1 MPRDRERLHILS
13 HLKHS
18 ETPKMKTCWI
28 WTPVLFFIAAG
39 TVGLGAESATDDGNA
54 APARVLIV
62 TGEDYAGHRW
72 RETTPALQQAV
83 EQDARMKVDVLDD
96 LTQLAETDLAPY
108 ASVVLHF
115 KNYDPKVP
123 GRAGFDNLKRFVER
137 GGGLVLVHFACGAFE
152 EFKDEF
158 EPLAGRVW
166 FGARPPAGR
175 HQHDPYGEFKVTITG
190 VDHPITRGMESF
202 TTVDEL
208 YTCLEGETPITVL
221 AESTS
226 KVDGKEY
233 PMAFVLRFGK
243 GKVFHYALGH
253 NVPALKNDGAATL
266 LRRGTAWTAG
276 LESMPH
282 SIEKSP
288 GNDSGA

>member
-1 MPRDRERLHILS
+1 MNPHWNWTLAAIL
-13 HLKHS
+13 LA
-18 ETPKMKTCWI
+18 TGAP
-28 WTPVLFFIAAG
+28 
-39 TVGLGAESATDDGNA
+39 GLGAESVAGNGNA
-54 APARVLIV
+54 ERSRVLIV

-72 RETTPALQQAV
+72 RETTPALQEAI

-96 LTQLAETDLAPY
+96 LSKLAETDLGPY

-123 GRAGFDNLKRFVER
+123 GRAGFDNLKRFVEQ

-175 HQHDPYGEFKVTITG
+175 HQHDPYGEFRVNITD
-190 VDHPITRGMESF
+190 VDHPITRGMEPF

-226 KVDGKEY
+226 KVDGKVY
-233 PMAFVLRFGK
+233 PMAFVLGFGK
-243 GKVFHYALGH
+243 GRVFHYALGH
-253 NVPALKNDGAATL
+253 NVPALRNEGAAAL

-276 LESMPH
+276 LE
-282 SIEKSP
+282 
-288 GNDSGA
+288 

>member
-1 MPRDRERLHILS
+1 MNAPS
-13 HLKHS
+13 N
-18 ETPKMKTCWI
+18 
-28 WTPVLFFIAAG
+28 WTLATLLAAL
-39 TVGLGAESATDDGNA
+39 TAVGLGAESEAGEGNVDQV
-54 APARVLIV
+54 RVLLV

-72 RETTPALQQAV
+72 RETTPALREAL

-96 LTQLAETDLAPY
+96 LSKLAETDLAPY

-123 GRAGFDNLKRFVER
+123 GRAGFDNLKQFVEL
-137 GGGLVLVHFACGAFE
+137 GGGLVPVHFACGAFE
-152 EFKDEF
+152 EFKEEF

-166 FGARPPAGR
+166 FGTRPPAGR
-175 HQHDPYGEFKVTITG
+175 HQHDPYGEFKVAIT
-190 VDHPITRGMESF
+190 DAKHPITRGMEPF

-221 AESTS
+221 AEATS
-226 KVDGKEY
+226 KVDGKVY

-243 GKVFHYALGH
+243 GRVFHYALGH
-253 NVPALKNDGAATL
+253 NVPALKNEGADAL

-276 LESMPH
+276 LE
-282 SIEKSP
+282 
-288 GNDSGA
+288 

>member
-1 MPRDRERLHILS
+1 MRANFNWML
-13 HLKHS
+13 
-18 ETPKMKTCWI
+18 
-28 WTPVLFFIAAG
+28 AG
-39 TVGLGAESATDDGNA
+39 LLLATGAPGFGAESEGRDGA
-54 APARVLIV
+54 DRPSRVLIV

-72 RETTPALQQAV
+72 RETTPALQEAV
-83 EQDARMKVDVLDD
+83 EQDGRMKVDVLDD
-96 LTQLAETDLAPY
+96 LTRLAATDLAPY

-123 GRAGFDNLKRFVER
+123 GRAGFDNLKRFVEQ

-158 EPLAGRVW
+158 KPLAGRVW
-166 FGARPPAGR
+166 FGARPPQGR
-175 HQHDPYGEFKVTITG
+175 HQHDPYGEFKVEITD

-208 YTCLEGETPITVL
+208 YTCLEGERPIMVL
-221 AESTS
+221 AEATS
-226 KVDGKEY
+226 KVDGKVY

-253 NVPALKNDGAATL
+253 NVPALKNEGAAAL
-266 LRRGTAWTAG
+266 MRRGTAWTAG
-276 LESMPH
+276 LE
-282 SIEKSP
+282 
-288 GNDSGA
+288 